1 MKRKERAGDHG
12 GLGAIART
20 LLPLLWLVEHA
31 ALLAVLGVV
40 SLLPGR
46 ARLAFGRA
54 LGRLAFR
61 VLPRQRRTALDN
73 LALAYPEADS
83 AWRRSVAEGA
93 FAHLGRLLVEVLTM
107 RRVGPRLAERL
118 RIEGR
123 EHLAAVT
130 ATGTGYFLLSGH
142 FGNWEWIALHQGALG
157 HRLGMVIRPLDN
169 PRLERWFAGNR
180 TSTGNRLIAKRDAL
194 REVVRGLKAGLGIA
208 FVIDQNFREKNV
220 HFVPFFG
227 RLAATTPAVGTL
239 AVRMRVPVLPVFAYP
254 LPDGTYRVVYEPPIE
269 PHATGDEAADALAVT
284 AEATRRIE
292 AAIRRCPTAWFWM
305 HRRWRSRPPEE
316 GCTPAQPSRG
326 AHPTTHPGVPSQPP
340 AQG

>member
-1 MKRKERAGDHG
+1 MKRKERIDKDDRGQ
-12 GLGAIART
+12 GAIART
-20 LLPLLWLVEHA
+20 LLPLLWLAEHA

-46 ARLAFGRA
+46 ARLAFGQA

-73 LALAYPEADS
+73 LALAYPEADA
-83 AWRRSVAEGA
+83 AWRRSVASGA
-93 FAHLGRLLVEVLTM
+93 FAHLGRLLVEILTM
-107 RRVGPRLAERL
+107 RREGPRLAERL

-169 PRLERWFAGNR
+169 PRLERWFAANR

-194 REVVRGLKAGLGIA
+194 REVVRGLKAGIGIA
-208 FVIDQNFREKNV
+208 FVIDQNFRGKNA

-227 RLAATTPAVGTL
+227 RLAATTPALGAL

-254 LPDGTYRVVYEPPIE
+254 QDNGNYRVVYEPPIE
-269 PHATGDEAADALAVT
+269 LPSTGDEAADALAVT

-305 HRRWRSRPPEE
+305 HRRWRTRPPEE
-316 GCTPAQPSRG
+316 G
-326 AHPTTHPGVPSQPP
+326 
-340 AQG
+340 